1 MYGYYDG
8 IPKEIEDMTLEEI
21 EEAIVKE
28 KEKCDEMNKNN

>member
-21 EEAIVKE
+21 EEAIAKE